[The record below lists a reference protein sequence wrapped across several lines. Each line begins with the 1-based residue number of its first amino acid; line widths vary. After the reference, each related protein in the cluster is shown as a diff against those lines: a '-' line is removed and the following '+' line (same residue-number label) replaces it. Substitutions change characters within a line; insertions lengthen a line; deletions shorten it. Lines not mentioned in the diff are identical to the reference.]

1 MNLRNQVIENQ
12 TIVLRSGELTGLGP
26 AVTLHHC
33 LIECRVTAHELVLT
47 DVEMHHC
54 TFVAKKQLTGYKFL
68 RARFYDCAFE
78 GTYSGC
84 DFGKRAE
91 VYNNLGDIAR
101 CDFRKARLD
110 ACRFFNCDVDS
121 LNLATK
127 ELAMIV
133 RAPAHAV
140 KGANVEQLTSRLR
153 IFVGALA
160 KQSVDCSALV
170 DDLLL
175 RAKRYG
181 CDVSDVE
188 ALARALNAT
197 VAGGSP
203 PS

>member
-1 MNLRNQVIENQ
+1 MNIRNHSISNES
-12 TIVLRSGELTGLGP
+12 IVLKSGKLTGLGP
-26 AVTLHHC
+26 AVVLRH
-33 LIECRVTAHELVLT
+33 CRVECHITARELVLT

-54 TFVAKKQLTGYKFL
+54 NFVARKQLTGYKFL
-68 RARFYDCAFE
+68 EARFYDCAFE

-91 VYNNLGDIAR
+91 VYDNLGDIAR
-101 CDFRKARLD
+101 CDFSKARLD

-133 RAPAHAV
+133 RAPAHAA
-140 KGANVEQLTSRLR
+140 KAANVEQLTSRLR

-160 KQSVDCSALV
+160 KQSDDCSALV

-181 CDVSDVE
+181 CDVSNVE